1 MRDVELLAPSGT
13 MESLHAAV
21 QAGCDAV
28 YLGGTMFG
36 ARAFAGNFDEEEMK
50 EAIRYAHR
58 FGVKVYVTMNTL
70 IYSNE
75 MEAALSYARFLYEE
89 GADALLVQD
98 IGLADRIH
106 QEMPDFELH
115 ASTQMHIHNHQGIET
130 ARRLG
135 LSRVVLP
142 RETTAEQMR
151 ELCRYGMEIEV
162 FVHGALVFVIRD
174 NV

>member
-106 QEMPDFELH
+106 QEMPDFE
-115 ASTQMHIHNHQGIET
+115 
-130 ARRLG
+130 RRCI
-135 LSRVVLP
+135 SIII
-142 RETTAEQMR
+142 RESKQLAVW
-151 ELCRYGMEIEV
+151 G
-162 FVHGALVFVIRD
+162 
-174 NV
+174 

>member
-75 MEAALSYARFLYEE
+75 MEAALSYARFLCFRLLQS
-89 GADALLVQD
+89 ALSALLA
-98 IGLADRIH
+98 L
-106 QEMPDFELH
+106 
-115 ASTQMHIHNHQGIET
+115 
-130 ARRLG
+130 
-135 LSRVVLP
+135 
-142 RETTAEQMR
+142 
-151 ELCRYGMEIEV
+151 LCFAI
-162 FVHGALVFVIRD
+162 
-174 NV
+174 